1 MREWKEVQAL
11 LLTQRGRSKGLTQYC
26 GFRNSDC
33 GIGEKSLKMSD
44 HDSRFKVQGFL
55 FSGISA
61 GIKRDGKRDL
71 GLIYSEVPAQA
82 AGLFT
87 TNAVKAAPVQLD
99 MERMKK
105 GLCQAIVVNSGN
117 ANACTGS
124 QGLRDANRVSWL
136 VAEQL
141 KIDERLVF
149 PSSTGVIGS
158 PLPMK
163 KIEEGIPG
171 LTGQL
176 SSEGWMNTV
185 EAMMTTDT
193 FPKVEVAT
201 CRIRGKQVRLCGMVK
216 GAGMIRPDLATMLSF
231 LVTDACIKAPLLQ
244 RMLEKAAEVSYNRI
258 TIDGETSTND
268 TVLLLANGKAGHP
281 SLNRMD
287 RDGEVFQSML
297 SKVCRSLAES
307 VVKDGEGATKFIE
320 ILIRGARSMKEAKQA
335 AYAVAH
341 SPLVKTAFFGED
353 ANWGRILC
361 ALGYSGVHI
370 DADRI
375 DVSFDKTPIVKKG
388 MGGGPLSEEKAGQIL
403 KNKSFKV
410 IVDLHQGKSQFS
422 VLTTDLSIDYVK
434 INASYRS

>member
-1 MREWKEVQAL
+1 M
-11 LLTQRGRSKGLTQYC
+11 
-26 GFRNSDC
+26 
-33 GIGEKSLKMSD
+33 KSLD
-44 HDSRFKVQGFL
+44 FKVNGFL

-61 GIKRDGKRDL
+61 GIKKDGKRDL
-71 GLIYSEVPAQA
+71 GLIYSEVPAQV

-99 MERMKK
+99 RERMKR
-105 GLCQAIVVNSGN
+105 GLCQAIVVNSGS

-124 QGLRDANRVSWL
+124 QGLRDARMVSSL
-136 VAEQL
+136 VAKRL
-141 KIDERLVF
+141 KISERLVF
-149 PSSTGVIGS
+149 PCSTGVIGS
-158 PLPMK
+158 RLPMK
-163 KIEEGIPG
+163 KIKEGIPR

-176 SSEGWMNTV
+176 SPEGWMKTV
-185 EAMMTTDT
+185 GAMMTTDT
-193 FPKVEVAT
+193 FPKVAVAA
-201 CRIRGKQVRLCGMVK
+201 CRIKGKQVKLCGMVK

-231 LVTDACIKAPLLQ
+231 LVTDACINAPLLQ
-244 RMLEKAAEVSYNRI
+244 RMLEKAAEASYNRI

-281 SLNRMD
+281 FLNRMD
-287 RDGEVFQSML
+287 RDGEAFQSTL

-320 ILIRGARSMKEAKQA
+320 ILVRRARDIEQAKQA

-361 ALGYSGVHI
+361 ALGHSGVAI
-370 DADRI
+370 DPNKI
-375 DVSFDKTPIVKKG
+375 DLFFDKAPIVRRG
-388 MGGGPLSEEKAGQIL
+388 MEAGARSEKKAGQIL
-403 KNKSFKV
+403 KKTSFKI

-422 VLTTDLSIDYVK
+422 VLTTDLSLDYVK

>member
-1 MREWKEVQAL
+1 M
-11 LLTQRGRSKGLTQYC
+11 
-26 GFRNSDC
+26 
-33 GIGEKSLKMSD
+33 KSLD
-44 HDSRFKVQGFL
+44 FKVKGFL
-55 FSGISA
+55 FSGIPA
-61 GIKRDGKRDL
+61 GIKKDGKRDL
-71 GLIYSEVPAQA
+71 GLIYSEVPAQV

-99 MERMKK
+99 QERIKK
-105 GLCQAIVVNSGN
+105 GSCRAIIVNSGN

-124 QGLRDANRVSWL
+124 QGLRDARRVSSL
-136 VAEQL
+136 VAKQL
-141 KIDERLVF
+141 GIEGELVF

-163 KIEEGIPG
+163 KIQKRIPE
-171 LTGQL
+171 LVENL
-176 SSEGWMNTV
+176 SPEAWMKTV

-201 CRIRGKQVRLCGMVK
+201 CRIKGKRVKLIGMVK

-231 LVTDACIKAPLLQ
+231 LVTDACIRAPLLQ

-281 SLNRMD
+281 VLNRMD
-287 RDGEVFQSML
+287 RDGEVFQSLL
-297 SKVCRSLAES
+297 SRVCQSLAVS
-307 VVKDGEGATKFIE
+307 VVKDGEGATKLID
-320 ILIRGARSMKEAKQA
+320 ILVRGAQNEEEARQA
-335 AYAVAH
+335 AYAIAH

-361 ALGYSGVHI
+361 ALGHSGVRI
-370 DADRI
+370 NPNRI
-375 DVSFDKTPIVKKG
+375 DVFFDKLPIVRNG
-388 MGGGPLSEEKAGQIL
+388 MGVGSQLEEKASERI
-403 KNKSFKV
+403 KKRSFKV
-410 IVDLHQGKSQFS
+410 TVDLHQGKSQFS
-422 VLTTDLSIDYVK
+422 VLTTDLSLDYVK

>member
-1 MREWKEVQAL
+1 MKPL
-11 LLTQRGRSKGLTQYC
+11 
-26 GFRNSDC
+26 D
-33 GIGEKSLKMSD
+33 
-44 HDSRFKVQGFL
+44 FKVQGFL

-61 GIKRDGKRDL
+61 GIKKDGKRDL
-71 GLIYSEVPAQA
+71 GLIYSEVPAQV

-99 MERMKK
+99 RERIKK

-124 QGLRDANRVSWL
+124 RGLKDAKRISWL
-136 VAEQL
+136 VAKQL
-141 KIDERLVF
+141 GIDERLVF

-158 PLPMK
+158 PLPIK
-163 KIEEGIPG
+163 KIEVGIPK
-171 LTGQL
+171 LTDQL
-176 SSEGWMNTV
+176 SPESWMSTV
-185 EAMMTTDT
+185 EAIMTTDT
-193 FPKVEVAT
+193 FPKVEVGA
-201 CRIRGKQVRLCGMVK
+201 CRIKGKPVKLCGMVK
-216 GAGMIRPDLATMLSF
+216 GAGMIRPNLATMLSF
-231 LVTDACIKAPLLQ
+231 LVTDANIQASLLQ
-244 RMLEKAAEVSYNRI
+244 RMLEMTAEASYNRI
-258 TIDGETSTND
+258 TVDGETSTND

-281 SLNRMD
+281 CLNRMD
-287 RDGEVFQSML
+287 RDAEVFQSML

-307 VVKDGEGATKFIE
+307 VVKDGEGATKFVE
-320 ILIRGARSMKEAKQA
+320 ILIRGARSREEAKQA

-370 DADRI
+370 DPDKI
-375 DVSFDKTPIVKKG
+375 DVFFDKAPIVKKG
-388 MGGGPLSEEKAGQIL
+388 MGVGSPLEERAGRIL

-410 IVDLHQGKSQFS
+410 TVDLHQGKSQFS
-422 VLTTDLSIDYVK
+422 VFTTDLSLDYVK

>member
-1 MREWKEVQAL
+1 M
-11 LLTQRGRSKGLTQYC
+11 
-26 GFRNSDC
+26 
-33 GIGEKSLKMSD
+33 KSLD
-44 HDSRFKVQGFL
+44 FNVQGFL

-61 GIKRDGKRDL
+61 GIKKDGKRDL
-71 GLIYSEVPAQA
+71 GLIYSEVPAQV

-99 MERMKK
+99 RERIKR

-124 QGLRDANRVSWL
+124 QGLRDAKRVSFL
-136 VAEQL
+136 VAERL
-141 KIDERLVF
+141 GIDERLVF

-158 PLPMK
+158 RLPMR
-163 KIEEGIPG
+163 KIEERIPE
-171 LTGQL
+171 LTDQL
-176 SSEGWMNTV
+176 SSEGWMRTV

-193 FPKVEVAT
+193 FPKVEKAA
-201 CRIRGKQVRLCGMVK
+201 CRIRGKQVKLCGMVK

-231 LVTDACIKAPLLQ
+231 LVTDASIKAPLLQ
-244 RMLEKAAEVSYNRI
+244 QMLEKAAEESYNRI

-281 SLNRMD
+281 YLSGID
-287 RDGEVFQSML
+287 RDAEAFQAML
-297 SKVCRSLAES
+297 SRACRNLAEG
-307 VVKDGEGATKFIE
+307 VVKDGEGATKLIE
-320 ILIRGARSMKEAKQA
+320 ILIRGARNIEEAKQA

-370 DADRI
+370 DPNRI
-375 DVSFDKTPIVKKG
+375 DLFFDKTPIVKKG
-388 MGGGPLSEEKAGQIL
+388 VGVGPRLEERAGQIL
-403 KNKSFKV
+403 KNKSFK
-410 IVDLHQGKSQFS
+410 ITADLHEGKSQFS
-422 VLTTDLSIDYVK
+422 VLTTDLSLDYVK

>member
-1 MREWKEVQAL
+1 MRRL
-11 LLTQRGRSKGLTQYC
+11 
-26 GFRNSDC
+26 D
-33 GIGEKSLKMSD
+33 
-44 HDSRFKVQGFL
+44 FKVQGFL

-61 GIKRDGKRDL
+61 GIKKDGKRDL
-71 GLIYSEVPAQA
+71 GLIYSEVPARV

-87 TNAVKAAPVQLD
+87 TNKVKAAPVQLD
-99 MERMKK
+99 ITRIKK

-124 QGLRDANRVSWL
+124 QGLRDAKRVSSL
-136 VAEQL
+136 IAKQL
-141 KIDERLVF
+141 GIDERLVF
-149 PSSTGVIGS
+149 PSSTGVIGT
-158 PLPMK
+158 PLPVE
-163 KIEEGIPG
+163 KIEGGIPE
-171 LTGQL
+171 LMNNL
-176 SSEGWMNTV
+176 SAEGWMKTV

-193 FPKVEVAT
+193 FPKIEGAT
-201 CRIRGKQVRLCGMVK
+201 CRIKGKQVKLCGMIK

-231 LVTDACIKAPLLQ
+231 LITDANIKASLLQ
-244 RMLEKAAEVSYNRI
+244 QMLEKAAEVSYNRI

-281 SLNRMD
+281 ILNRMD

-297 SKVCRSLAES
+297 LKVCQNLAES
-307 VVKDGEGATKFIE
+307 VVKDGEGATKLIE
-320 ILIRGARSMKEAKQA
+320 ILIQGARNKEDAKQA
-335 AYAVAH
+335 AYAIAH

-361 ALGYSGVHI
+361 ALGYSGVQI
-370 DADRI
+370 NPNRI
-375 DVSFDKTPIVKKG
+375 DLFFDKVPIVKNGIGVGSK
-388 MGGGPLSEEKAGQIL
+388 LEEKASQIL
-403 KNKSFKV
+403 KKKSFKV

>member
-1 MREWKEVQAL
+1 M
-11 LLTQRGRSKGLTQYC
+11 
-26 GFRNSDC
+26 
-33 GIGEKSLKMSD
+33 KSLD
-44 HDSRFKVQGFL
+44 FKVNGFL

-370 DADRI
+370 DVDRI

-403 KNKSFKV
+403 KKKSFKV